1 MFEKVLRIAITNR
14 GVFEWQTAPQIE
26 EEIDIFSA
34 RTINPYPSRMSCLTA
49 AKDKLQINSPP
60 LEPSNLAPLERGQSI
75 RANQYHLQLE
85 KALPDEVARQTAT
98 ITKALGNVP
107 EYLFHLTRPCPFV
120 LWPTTPLLVGNS
132 ARAAT
137 SDD

>member
-60 LEPSNLAPLERGQSI
+60 GG
-75 RANQYHLQLE
+75 AN
-85 KALPDEVARQTAT
+85 ASLPDIPSMPGARIDFNTIHMALDSYGSWVDDPTFEPDPLRRLMPALVVRESTAP
-98 ITKALGNVP
+98 A
-107 EYLFHLTRPCPFV
+107 RP
-120 LWPTTPLLVGNS
+120 
-132 ARAAT
+132 
-137 SDD
+137 D